1 MSEKIVSVIDIANRW
16 NKRKQSIFKIIKKLK
31 IETIKQ
37 NSSIGRGQA
46 ISHVTIDD
54 EERINEYLSKSNI
67 EFLDV
72 FLQTDYDLEGV
83 FYLIQLEP
91 EHDPGRFKVGFATSI
106 EERIR
111 QHKCSAPLLKLIK
124 TWPCKILWEKTAID
138 CVTYNCEKI
147 HTEVFRTESLNC
159 VLEKCDKF
167 FDLMPKTNSDKQ

>member
-1 MSEKIVSVIDIANRW
+1 MSDKIVPVSEIATKW
-16 NKRKQSIFKIIKKLK
+16 NKRRQSIFKIIKKLK

-37 NSSIGRGQA
+37 KSSIGRGQA
-46 ISHVTIDD
+46 ISYVTSDD
-54 EERINEYLSKSNI
+54 EERINEYLCK
-67 EFLDV
+67 LDV
-72 FLQTDYDLEGV
+72 EISEDDLQTNYDLEGV

-91 EHDPGRFKVGFATSI
+91 DYDPGRFKVGFATSI

-147 HTEVFRTESLNC
+147 HTEVFRAKSLESI
-159 VLEKCDKF
+159 LEKCDKF
-167 FDLMPKTNSDKQ
+167 FDLMPKTSIQKL